1 MEKQKAILFI
11 NWTGE
16 EFSYPWGG
24 VEYTFKPGIPMY
36 LEEGLAV
43 HFAKHLANREIN
55 KLGKLMSDPL
65 VKTFMQKCYGKEF
78 VEAVDE
84 KSMQVKLENLE
95 KKEEVKTPEIPAKVF
110 CEFCDAKGPIKH
122 RDTCPKFGKNIG
134 KVEKPAV
141 KTEDDEEFPGLKL

>member
-1 MEKQKAILFI
+1 MNSPLIKMEKAKAILFI

-55 KLGKLMSDPL
+55 KLGKLMSDPM
-65 VKTFMQKCYGKEF
+65 VKVFIQRCYGKEF
-78 VEAVDE
+78 VEAPDE
-84 KSMQVKLENLE
+84 KSMQVKLENL
-95 KKEEVKTPEIPAKVF
+95 KTEDDKIPAIPAKKF

-122 RDTCPKFGKNIG
+122 KDACPKFGK
-134 KVEKPAV
+134 KVA
-141 KTEDDEEFPGLKL
+141 KTEEEFAGLKI